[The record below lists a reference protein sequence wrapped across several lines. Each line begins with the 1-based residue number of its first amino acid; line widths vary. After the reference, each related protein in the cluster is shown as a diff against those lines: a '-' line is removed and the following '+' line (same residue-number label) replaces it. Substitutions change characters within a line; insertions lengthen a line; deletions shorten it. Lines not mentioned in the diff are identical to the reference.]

1 MEEVCYTREAALEK
15 AIEME
20 HTSFEIYKRAYL
32 AAKNPLAK
40 DLLRDLALDELNH
53 KHILEKAFFEETVLL
68 HDRGIKEGPSM
79 KFSLLFKE
87 EPLGPKATEQ
97 DVMLFAIHEEKRAV
111 EFYGKMAEQCGGA
124 PMEEMFKR
132 LTQDEEGHLVRLEEL
147 YESTY
152 LKEM

>member
-1 MEEVCYTREAALEK
+1 MEEICHNREAALAK

-20 HTSFEIYKRAYL
+20 HESFEVYKRAYL
-32 AAKNPLAK
+32 TVKNPVAR

-79 KFSLLFKE
+79 KFSALFEE
-87 EPLGPKATEQ
+87 EPLSPDATAQ
-97 DVMLFAIHEEKRAV
+97 DVMLYAIHDEKRAV
-111 EFYGKMAEQCGGA
+111 DFYNRIREQCGGA
-124 PMEEMFKR
+124 PMESLFKR
-132 LTQDEEGHLVRLEEL
+132 LAQDEEGHLVRLEEL